1 MPGFTKWACGLS
13 LAPPGCLTAQLWGN
27 GHWGK
32 RAEKR
37 KSGLSLLQTGPS
49 EAVQKCR
56 AQSESKEVWAYFP
69 GRPSGWLWL
78 YRVLTSHPPSLRAPG
93 CVPESPP
100 FFPGFEGPS
109 PTPAPAPSSAQLS
122 EIWFTPNP
130 YLITASK
137 PRQGDRPQTIP
148 YFCT

>member
-1 MPGFTKWACGLS
+1 M
-13 LAPPGCLTAQLWGN
+13 
-27 GHWGK
+27 
-32 RAEKR
+32 
-37 KSGLSLLQTGPS
+37 SLLQSGPS

-56 AQSESKEVWAYFP
+56 AQSESKVQGTERKHRVWAYFP
-69 GRPSGWLWL
+69 GRPSGWLCL
-78 YRVLTSHPPSLRAPG
+78 YRVLTSHPPSLSAPG

-148 YFCT
+148 YFYT